1 MRWCWSSVRLVA
13 ALFLVAALLSFAA
26 YGHGRDSLQAIALRS
41 KTPAAGTQEPTG
53 GVKEGAETQTTAAHT
68 EAPLIYAYVGD
79 VALEI
84 LLTPNSSSEAFSELL
99 AKGDILVE
107 MADYGNFEKV
117 GDIGTT
123 LPENNERIITEPG
136 DVILWQGYSIS
147 IYYDVNTWDLTR
159 LGKIQRVSQEELKE
173 VLGKGNVTVKF
184 SLSKPAE

>member
-1 MRWCWSSVRLVA
+1 MRYHSGVRHIA
-13 ALFLVAALLSFAA
+13 AFFLAAALLSFALI
-26 YGHGRDSLQAIALRS
+26 GHGQDALQAIALRS
-41 KTPAAGTQEPTG
+41 EAA
-53 GVKEGAETQTTAAHT
+53 AAHT
-68 EAPLIYAYVGD
+68 EAPLIYAHVGG

-84 LLTPNSSSEAFSELL
+84 LLAPNSSAEAFSELL

-107 MADYGNFEKV
+107 MRDYGNFEKV

-123 LPENNERIITEPG
+123 LPANNERITTEPG

-173 VLGKGNVTVKF
+173 ILGKGNVTVKF